1 MKTFNFLSIVILIV
15 AFSLSGCKKEAVTG
29 PTGPAGTNGTN
40 GTNGKDGNA
49 NVVSGTVNVTTWTY
63 SSGDAAYFADIPSQ
77 SITQNVLN
85 SGAVLVYVKYAEN
98 VWSQLPLTLY
108 LDPTYSSTLEVIT
121 TLNHIQIV
129 WTDSDLTQPNTPPA
143 LTFKIVVITSTGT
156 LLASKVD
163 TSNYLEVRDAFNL
176 KD

>member
-1 MKTFNFLSIVILIV
+1 MKKFNFLCLILLISSL
-15 AFSLSGCKKEAVTG
+15 AFNGCTKPEKGEQG
-29 PTGPAGTNGTN
+29 PPGTNGTN

-49 NVVSGTVNVTTWTY
+49 NVVAGNVTVSNWAY
-63 SSGDAAYFADIPSQ
+63 SANDAAYIAEITSQ
-77 SITQNVLN
+77 SITQTVLN
-85 SGAVLVYVKYAEN
+85 SGAVLVYVKYADN

-108 LDPTYSSTLEVIT
+108 LDPAYSSTLEVIT
-121 TLNHIQIV
+121 LLNKIQIV
-129 WTDSDLTQPNTPPA
+129 WTDSDLAQPNTPPT

-163 TSNYLEVRDAFNL
+163 TSNYLEVSQAFGL

>member
-1 MKTFNFLSIVILIV
+1 MKIFNFLSIVVLIT
-15 AFSLSGCKKEAVTG
+15 AFTLSGCKKEAVVG
-29 PTGPAGTNGTN
+29 PPGPAGANGTN

-63 SSGDAAYFADIPSQ
+63 SAPDAAYIANITSQ

-85 SGAVLVYVKYAEN
+85 SGAVLVYLKYAEN
-98 VWSQLPLTLY
+98 VWTQLPLTLY
-108 LDPTYSSTLEVIT
+108 LDPTYSSTLEVVT

-129 WTDSDLTQPNTPPA
+129 WTDSDLTQPNTPPP
-143 LTFKIVVITSTGT
+143 LTFKVVVIASTGT
-156 LLASKVD
+156 LLASHVD
-163 TSNYLEVRDAFNL
+163 TSNYLEVRNALNL